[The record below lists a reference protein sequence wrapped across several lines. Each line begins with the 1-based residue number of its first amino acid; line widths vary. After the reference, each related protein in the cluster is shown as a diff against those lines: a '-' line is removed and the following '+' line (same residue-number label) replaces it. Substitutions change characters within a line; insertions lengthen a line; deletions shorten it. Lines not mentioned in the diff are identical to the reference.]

1 MLDPQFV
8 RNNTEAVKRNMSER
22 KMDSAIVGLWLSTDK
37 RRREIIAK
45 VEGMRQER
53 KRRGGSKDTSQEER
67 MRIKEIKVELSAH
80 EEALEK
86 IESEWNNLLQQ
97 IPNMHPGDVPIGQTD
112 ADNTVAFQS
121 ANIPKFT
128 FIPRDH
134 VDITTPRGLIDFE
147 RGAKVAGSQ
156 FYFLQGDMVLLE
168 MAVIQFIFDLVIQK
182 GYLPLHTPDVAR
194 SRYYLG
200 TGYNP
205 RGDEAQTYEIKD
217 EDLGLIATA
226 EITTA
231 GYHADEIFVISELP
245 KKYISI
251 SHCFRKEAGAYGKY
265 SRGLYRT
272 HQFTKLELFVYC
284 HPSDSEKFHQEIL
297 NIEKEVMEKL
307 NIPYRVL
314 NICTGDLGSMAAK
327 KYDVEA
333 WMPGR
338 NEFGEVTS
346 TSNCTD
352 YQARNLNIR
361 YREKDNAMHYVHML
375 NGTAGALS
383 RLLIT
388 IVENYQ
394 QSDGSIMVPEVL
406 RKYMLG
412 GKKII

>member
-1 MLDPQFV
+1 MLDPQFI
-8 RNNTEAVKRNMSER
+8 RNNAALVKKNMLERNM
-22 KMDSAIVGLWLSTDK
+22 DGAIVDLWLIADK
-37 RRREIIAK
+37 KRKEIRTA
-45 VEGMRQER
+45 VDGMRRDR
-53 KRRGGSKDTSQEER
+53 KGGSKDLSQEEKE
-67 MRIKEIKVELSAH
+67 RIKKI
-80 EEALEK
+80 K
-86 IESEWNNLLQQ
+86 IELAAQEDALKKDEEEWESLLQQ
-97 IPNMHPGDVPIGQTD
+97 IPNMHPGDVPVGKTG
-112 ADNTVAFQS
+112 ADNKVIFRTTSISQLSFP
-121 ANIPKFT
+121 PKDH
-128 FIPRDH
+128 IDIAVPR
-134 VDITTPRGLIDFE
+134 RLIDFE

-168 MAVIQFIFDLVIQK
+168 MAIIQFIFDLAVQK

-226 EITTA
+226 EVTTA
-231 GYHADEIFVISELP
+231 GYHADEVFSIDEFP

-272 HQFTKLELFVYC
+272 HQFTKLELFIYC
-284 HPSDSEKFHQEIL
+284 HPSGSEVFHQEIL
-297 NIEKEVMEKL
+297 GIEKEIMEKL
-307 NIPYRVL
+307 KIPYQVL
-314 NICTGDLGSMAAK
+314 NICTGDLGAMAAK

-361 YREKDNAMHYVHML
+361 YREKDGTMQYVHML

-383 RLLIT
+383 RLLIA
-388 IVENYQ
+388 IIENYQ
-394 QSDGSIMVPEVL
+394 QEDGSIKIPEAL
-406 RKYMLG
+406 RKYMIG
-412 GKKII
+412 GKAAI